1 MLKRNPTYEAIR
13 KGKFFEIY
21 YEPAFDENR
30 RVIAMTNMVNIIKA
44 TGGKNLIV
52 SSHAHQN
59 STHRTPYD
67 VAALLISLGM
77 DKNKA
82 LATMK

>member
-52 SSHAHQN
+52 SSNLQSKIQDNVKDIFNHKSH
-59 STHRTPYD
+59 
-67 VAALLISLGM
+67 
-77 DKNKA
+77 
-82 LATMK
+82 